1 METTATAPASVP
13 PRHPKFVRWA
23 VVLGIVIVLNVFFL
37 VVRALVLPSPD
48 YSAYCP
54 VTNAPPATTAAA
66 CDAQGGVWTEYDA
79 AQMNDAAA
87 PKTPTGYCDL
97 YSACQPAFEAAQS
110 TYEMYAFALMVA
122 LGVIALIIGVFPIGS
137 STVSSGLS
145 FGGVLALVIASAM
158 YWGEAGNWLRLLIS
172 VIALGVLLYI
182 GLKRFKD

>member
-1 METTATAPASVP
+1 METTATAPVSVP

-54 VTNAPPATTAAA
+54 VTNAPPAENAAA
-66 CDAQGGVWTEYDA
+66 CDALGGIWTDYGTGQVDA
-79 AQMNDAAA
+79 TA

-97 YSACQPAFEAAQS
+97 YSACQPAYEAARS

-122 LGVIALIIGVFPIGS
+122 LGIIALIAGLFPIGS
-137 STVSSGLS
+137 SIVSSGLS
-145 FGGVLALVIASAM
+145 FGGVLALVIGSGM
-158 YWGEAGNWLRLLIS
+158 YWGEAGNWLRLAIS
-172 VIALGVLLYI
+172 VVALAALLYI
-182 GLKRFKD
+182 GYKRFRD